1 MKISV
6 QINRYDKVTKSTL
19 AYTETIINNDIDA
32 IRQELMGTFEE
43 HYDSVMTGMSE
54 AKITASGTDEFIL
67 NRVFDSS
74 DDTMVLTYS
83 VTAYARRKED
93 LEKLFSISSVESES
107 ITPTSDVNTSTITAT
122 TDGSIDSSSTNTV
135 HIELKQ
141 EEQEEPKQDEKEEV
155 SKEQREE
162 SRKSK
167 KQLEL
172 ESYYQ
177 AGNTYTVDNN
187 TAMYVLSDGNDFK
200 SITCPILPSDEFNIK
215 CSNIRPN
222 VKYVK
227 SDIDFF
233 DLTRWNTS
241 DFFIDFKEMISY

>member
-32 IRQELMGTFEE
+32 IRQELMETFEE
-43 HYDSVMTGMSE
+43 HYDNVMAGMSE
-54 AKITASGTDEFIL
+54 GIITASGTDEFIL
-67 NRVFDSS
+67 NKVFDSS

-93 LEKLFSISSVESES
+93 LEKLFSISSNENES
-107 ITPTSDVNTSTITAT
+107 ITLTSDVNTSTITAIN
-122 TDGSIDSSSTNTV
+122 GSIGSTNTDSTNTV
-135 HIELKQ
+135 HIELKN
-141 EEQEEPKQDEKEEV
+141 EEQEEKEEV

-162 SRKSK
+162 NRKSK

-172 ESYYQ
+172 ESHYQ

-200 SITCPILPSDEFNIK
+200 SITCPILPSDEFDIK

-241 DFFIDFKEMISY
+241 DFFIDFKEMVSY